1 MSMTILDE
9 IDDLVLEIKETYA
22 DMEKMYAVY
31 LPHFPLH
38 SAKIDKLNQILNGLD
53 YQWAKGP
60 RHDKEPG
67 KELMT
72 QKDLLGI
79 QAHIDHHR
87 SLRMTY
93 ADGMQPMD
101 KKQFT
106 LRMLFRKINQ
116 LCHPDKTKKFG
127 RKVILALRECF
138 DDAQKAY
145 ERRDYYLL
153 ELAYIRTCYL
163 RDELDRLDSVEVAKV
178 KDQLAGLKLDKQGMM
193 MHPLYIVLASHR
205 TGNIEIAVSQ
215 FNLFLNAHVEKLNTA
230 IAEMQVARAGNTQ
243 NDGAL

>member
-9 IDDLVLEIKETYA
+9 IDELIVEIKETYA

-38 SAKIDKLNQILNGLD
+38 CSKIDKLNQILNEWEFGPR
-53 YQWAKGP
+53 GP
-60 RHDKEPG
+60 RHDAEPG
-67 KELMT
+67 KELMN
-72 QKDLLGI
+72 QKDMLGI
-79 QAHIDHHR
+79 QEHIAHHR

-127 RKVILALRECF
+127 RKIVLALRECF
-138 DDAQKAY
+138 DDAQNAY
-145 ERRDYYLL
+145 ERRDYHML

-163 RDELDRLDSVEVAKV
+163 RDELDRLDATEVAKV
-178 KDQLAGLKLDKQGMM
+178 KSQLEGLKLDKQGMM
-193 MHPLYIVLASHR
+193 LHPLYIVLASHR
-205 TGNIEIAVSQ
+205 MGNIEIAVGQ
-215 FNLFLNAHVEKLNTA
+215 FNLFLNAHVDKLNAA
-230 IAEMQVARAGNTQ
+230 IAEMQAKKAGNTQ
-243 NDGAL
+243 NDGAQ